1 VLASATTLALLSLFG
16 VQPNLLHVVSL
27 LLVLSMGEDYAIFLV
42 ASKGDELRASCIS
55 VVLCCLATALG
66 FGLLGLSNIPALQ
79 AIGLTTGI
87 GVFVSFLLAPVALAI
102 MPYRSPA

>member
-1 VLASATTLALLSLFG
+1 
-16 VQPNLLHVVSL
+16 
-27 LLVLSMGEDYAIFLV
+27 LSMGEDYAIFLV
-42 ASKGDELRASCIS
+42 ASTGSREELRASCIS

-87 GVFVSFLLAPVALAI
+87 GVFMSFLLAPIALAI
-102 MPYRSPA
+102 MPRRSPA